1 MGSPTTTPA
10 RRRSVEDMSIAVE
23 LEELRAQI
31 EQFGT
36 AYVLTVSDDGRAH
49 SVAVSV
55 GWRGDELVVP
65 AGRTTSRNA
74 TARPLV
80 ALLWPPT
87 TADGYSLI
95 VDATFVAG
103 VEIPGGHELTVHPTK
118 AVLHRPAPSG
128 VGSDC
133 KPVLASERSGERI

>member
-1 MGSPTTTPA
+1 
-10 RRRSVEDMSIAVE
+10 VSIAVG
-23 LEELRAQI
+23 LDELRAQI
-31 EQFGT
+31 ENFAT
-36 AYVLTVSDDGRAH
+36 VYVLTVSDDGRAH

-55 GWRGDELVVP
+55 GWEGDDLVVP

-80 ALLWPPT
+80 SLLWPPSPT
-87 TADGYSLI
+87 GGYSLI
-95 VDATFVAG
+95 VDATFVASR
-103 VEIPGGHELTVHPTK
+103 EIEGGHELRLRPTK

-133 KPVLASERSGERI
+133 TTVFAVRSGEGV

>member
-1 MGSPTTTPA
+1 
-10 RRRSVEDMSIAVE
+10 MSIAVG
-23 LEELRAQI
+23 LDELRAQI

-55 GWRGDELVVP
+55 GWRGDDLVVP

-87 TADGYSLI
+87 AADADGYSLI
-95 VDATFVAG
+95 VDATFVASA
-103 VEIPGGHELTVHPTK
+103 EIEGGHELTLRPTK
-118 AVLHRPAPSG
+118 AVLHRAAPSG

-133 KPVLASERSGERI
+133 TPVFSVEHSGKGV